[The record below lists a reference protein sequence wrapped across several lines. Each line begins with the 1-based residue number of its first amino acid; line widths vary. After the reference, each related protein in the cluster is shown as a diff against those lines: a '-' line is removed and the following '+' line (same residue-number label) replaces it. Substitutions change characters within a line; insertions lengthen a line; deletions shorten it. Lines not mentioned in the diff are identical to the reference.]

1 MTDYLFLQT
10 FVMHNNLHL
19 RTYLLSHAVN
29 NDIDINDS
37 LNIRPASRT
46 RGHDYKLYKTHTA
59 GTRRS
64 FFQWACY
71 KCLEWFAYR
80 GWFQDFSCIQAHY
93 K

>member
-59 GTRRS
+59 GTR
-64 FFQWACY
+64 
-71 KCLEWFAYR
+71 
-80 GWFQDFSCIQAHY
+80 
-93 K
+93 